1 MKKLL
6 KWVLSLTV
14 FAALAG
20 TVIFFGMGI
29 YTANEFESRESLFAG
44 GSGRG
49 NARLYAV
56 RRSFPML
63 YQATIAVEDAHFYS
77 HQAVDLKA
85 LIRAGLSQIVPW
97 MPKSGGS
104 TIDMQT
110 VKNLYGQYDGTPVW
124 KAGEIVLATRLDKI
138 CTKDQILSLYVNI
151 INYGNNFHGIRQAA
165 NGYFGVEPWELT
177 DAQATLLAGIPQ
189 SPSALNPLVHFDAAK
204 AKQEIVLRAMVRNDM
219 ITQEQADAIY
229 EQDCGIDQYIE
240 PASAEETMDY
250 SIVSSMNRNRRWRFL
265 SGWRMPI
272 HLCCRRRPWRSQLR
286 SVFDFCGL
294 SIPQFAT
301 PHSISCP
308 FWSFHWKGRKGLKS
322 IKQKYR
328 TALLNPKAGTLF
340 FFGAFWKDLDQDG
353 AF

>member
-29 YTANEFESRESLFAG
+29 YTANEFESRESLSSLVDRAEAMPG
-44 GSGRG
+44 YTPYEEVS
-49 NARLYAV
+49 
-56 RRSFPML
+56 PML

-204 AKQEIVLRAMVRNDM
+204 AKQEIVLRAMVRNDI

-250 SIVSSMNRNRRWRFL
+250 SIVSL
-265 SGWRMPI
+265 DEPE
-272 HLCCRRRPWRSQLR
+272 
-286 SVFDFCGL
+286 
-294 SIPQFAT
+294 PQMALPVWMAYADPSLLQAAT
-301 PHSISCP
+301 
-308 FWSFHWKGRKGLKS
+308 L
-322 IKQKYR
+322 
-328 TALLNPKAGTLF
+328 A
-340 FFGAFWKDLDQDG
+340 
-353 AF
+353 